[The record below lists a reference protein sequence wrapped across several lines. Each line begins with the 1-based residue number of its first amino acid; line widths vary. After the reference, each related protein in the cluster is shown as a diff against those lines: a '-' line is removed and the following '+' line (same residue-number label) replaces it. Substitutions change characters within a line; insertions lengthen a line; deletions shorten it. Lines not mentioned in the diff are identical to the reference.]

1 MKNLVI
7 KTIIITLISFIVAIA
22 LAFAVL
28 FFSAPGFLGKIF
40 DGAGFDSASVF
51 FYEKQ
56 YNNTKSID
64 DLNTL
69 VLKIDLDDNSEM
81 AEKYYKLILEH
92 SDFDSLVEKQSIEN
106 NVSSDFYASQY
117 TLALAKNNKLSS
129 AVEYAKDYCGNSYS
143 QNNPF
148 RVLIYDYLS
157 GNSPIEIKMVADALN
172 SIQLTDKVQVQLKN
186 GDALYLYNL
195 TKN

>member
-7 KTIIITLISFIVAIA
+7 KTIIITLISFLIAGAIA
-22 LAFAVL
+22 FGVL
-28 FFSAPGFLGKIF
+28 FFSAPGVLGKMF
-40 DGAGFDSASVF
+40 DGVGFNSASVF

-56 YNNTKSID
+56 YNKTKSID

-69 VLKIDLDDNSEM
+69 VLKIEVKYDSQR

-92 SDFDSLVEKQSIEN
+92 SEFDNLILGQSQN
-106 NVSSDFYASQY
+106 RDMRDFYASQY
-117 TLALAKNNKLSS
+117 ALALAENDKFSS
-129 AVEYAKDYCGNSYS
+129 AVDYAKDYCGNTYS

-157 GNSPIEIKMVADALN
+157 GNSPMEIKIISDALN
-172 SIQLTDKVQVQLKN
+172 LIIPTDSTQLQLKN
-186 GDALYLYNL
+186 SDALYIYNL
-195 TKN
+195 ANN